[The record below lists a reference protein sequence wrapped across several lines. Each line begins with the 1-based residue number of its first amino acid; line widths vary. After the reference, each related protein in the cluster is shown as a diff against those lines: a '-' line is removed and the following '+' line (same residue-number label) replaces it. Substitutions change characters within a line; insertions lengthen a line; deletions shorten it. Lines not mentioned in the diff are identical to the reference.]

1 MTTENKELYNQ
12 VLEYFKSNN
21 ITIPQ
26 NILTCIDQAFDEFEF
41 IDEDNSVNLYF
52 KEDAETFE
60 NDLTITN
67 ANNININGMSSGVYT
82 ATYTYTD
89 NVDYIVNEKTD
100 LMFDNEVIETTVD
113 IMSTE
118 RSVMESESDWVIVV
132 AETISYGDGDFTRIP
147 RLYIY
152 SPVSGEGI
160 E

>member
-1 MTTENKELYNQ
+1 MTNDNKELYNQ

-21 ITIPQ
+21 IVIPQ
-26 NILTCIDQAFDEFEF
+26 NILDFIDQAFDEFEF

-113 IMSTE
+113 IMSNE

>member
-1 MTTENKELYNQ
+1 MTNDNKELYNQ

-21 ITIPQ
+21 IVIPQ
-26 NILTCIDQAFDEFEF
+26 NILDCIDQAFDEFEF

-113 IMSTE
+113 IMSNE

>member
-1 MTTENKELYNQ
+1 MTNENEALYNQ
-12 VLEYFKSNN
+12 VLDYFKNNN

-26 NILTCIDQAFDEFEF
+26 DILTWIETAFNEFDF

-100 LMFDNEVIETTVD
+100 LMYNNEVIETTVD
-113 IMSTE
+113 LMSTE

-132 AETISYGDGDFTRIP
+132 TETISYGDGDFTRIP

>member
-1 MTTENKELYNQ
+1 MTNENEALYNQ
-12 VLEYFKSNN
+12 VLDYFKNNN

-26 NILTCIDQAFDEFEF
+26 DILTWIETAFNEFDF

-113 IMSTE
+113 LMSTE

-132 AETISYGDGDFTRIP
+132 TETISYGDGDFTRIP

>member
-1 MTTENKELYNQ
+1 MTNENKELYNQ
-12 VLEYFKSNN
+12 VLDYFKNNN

-26 NILTCIDQAFDEFEF
+26 NILTCIEQAFDEFEF
-41 IDEDNSVNLYF
+41 VDEDNSVNLYF

-113 IMSTE
+113 LMSTE

-132 AETISYGDGDFTRIP
+132 TETISYGDGDFTRIP

-152 SPVSGEGI
+152 SPFSGEGI